1 MKKETSDSKSFDA
14 KKADSVVSYC
24 NKCKDC
30 WEIQT
35 IRNNRRKGTP
45 KEILYYKDFVT
56 YGKPKKICPACNGEK
71 GWMTTY

>member
-1 MKKETSDSKSFDA
+1 MKKETADGKSFDA

-24 NKCKDC
+24 SECRDC

-35 IRNNRRKGTP
+35 VRNNRKKGSP

-56 YGKPKKICPACNGEK
+56 YGKPKKICPPCKGEK
-71 GWMTTY
+71 GWISTY